1 MTGRSRHTTAWMI
14 SAVAFVAAVA
24 CALHFGGNLGNEL
37 VFDEKYITVPIHD
50 LIERGWSV
58 ETAIDYT
65 ETKGPT
71 MIWTYALFGQFF
83 GESIQRLRAASVLF
97 FILGVIP
104 LLLIARKTGL
114 TGVQSMIVAG
124 LYIVLPMNAVLAQMV
139 MSEASFI
146 FGALWLMWS
155 FLWGFGRTAREER
168 RIIGAIV
175 FGVILA
181 ILLYSRLHAVAFAGA
196 AALVSLE
203 RDRARCWPWWVA
215 CVVAGLLR
223 IPLVVRWG
231 GFVAPAY
238 QFSHTAG
245 LSATSMTYL
254 AAAMVPFTGIFL
266 LAWWFDATSRRQGLK
281 IILIGAGVGLLLGV
295 FATPLP
301 SDVIPWDGRD
311 LVRFQGF
318 TASLLSA
325 ITDRLDG
332 GSMMYAGMMMCMSTL
347 GAASL
352 AALMH
357 RAWRDP
363 IDDRRGQVNRL
374 FALTILTGW
383 GVYLLTD
390 GQVFDR
396 YLLPWSILAPITWVL
411 LLGTPLLILQA
422 VQLTAFFVAYVRS
435 WL

>member
-1 MTGRSRHTTAWMI
+1 MI
-14 SAVAFVAAVA
+14 AAVAIVAAVA
-24 CALHFGGNLGNEL
+24 FALCFAMALTDDL
-37 VFDEKYITVPIHD
+37 VFDEKYITVPIFD

-71 MIWTYALFGQFF
+71 MIWTYALIGDLFGD
-83 GESIQRLRAASVLF
+83 SIHTLRAASMAF

-104 LLLIARKTGL
+104 LLLIARQVGM
-114 TGVQSMIVAG
+114 TGVQSLLVAG

-146 FGALWLMWS
+146 FGGLWLMWS
-155 FLWGFGRTAREER
+155 FLWGFGRTSGEER
-168 RIIGAIV
+168 RIIGPIV
-175 FGVILA
+175 FGVILS

-203 RDRARCWPWWVA
+203 RDRGRCWPWWVA
-215 CVVAGLLR
+215 CVVAGVLR
-223 IPLVVRWG
+223 IPLVIRWG

-245 LSATSMTYL
+245 MSVSSMTYL
-254 AAAMVPFTGIFL
+254 AAAFVPFTGIFL
-266 LAWWFDATSRRQGLK
+266 LAWWFDATHRRQGVK
-281 IILIGAGVGLLLGV
+281 IILVGAVVGLLLGV

-318 TASLLSA
+318 TASFLGA
-325 ITDRLDG
+325 ITNRLG
-332 GSMMYAGMMMCMSTL
+332 GSATLYAGLMTCMSTL

-352 AALMH
+352 GALMH
-357 RAWRDP
+357 CAWRDGA
-363 IDDRRGQVNRL
+363 DNRRGQVNRL
-374 FALTILTGW
+374 FALTFLTGC

-396 YLLPWSILAPITWVL
+396 YLLPWAVLAPITWVL
-411 LLGTPLLILQA
+411 VLRTPLLILQA
-422 VQLTAFFVAYVRS
+422 LQLVAFFAAYVKS
-435 WL
+435 WLF